1 MYHSLAPPQSLP
13 SQKKAWLPNKVWLSG
28 GRVVINKRTQY
39 AHLHKGKVHGRG
51 FFMDRRALIRGRR
64 YNANFWMTNSWLPQ
78 WPAQQHP
85 FSWLIERFWPV
96 PTWPEDWRAYLG
108 PIRASG
114 AAAGEVAARP
124 DELQPQ

>member
-1 MYHSLAPPQSLP
+1 
-13 SQKKAWLPNKVWLSG
+13 
-28 GRVVINKRTQY
+28 
-39 AHLHKGKVHGRG
+39 VHGRG

-85 FSWLIERFWPV
+85 FEWLIERFWPV